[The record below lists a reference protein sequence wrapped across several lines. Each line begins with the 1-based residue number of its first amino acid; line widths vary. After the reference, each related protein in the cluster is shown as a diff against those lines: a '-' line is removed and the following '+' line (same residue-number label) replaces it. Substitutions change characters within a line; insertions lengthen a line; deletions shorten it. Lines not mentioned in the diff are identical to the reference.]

1 MPLHPQ
7 VQTVLAAAPP
17 REAVTDESLPRL
29 RALLRAQAAAVSG
42 PGTEVATVT
51 DVDAGGV
58 PVRLYL
64 PGESGEAGAPVVV
77 YLHGG
82 GWVNGDLD
90 TYDAVCRYLAALSGA
105 AVAAVGYRLAPEHP
119 YPAAFE
125 DIDNAVLWL
134 RGKGATEHGLDPHRI
149 AVVGDSAGGHLAA
162 VTARRW
168 RDVGAGF
175 TSQVLVYPVI
185 DPTADR
191 SAAAVP
197 GLPEELRAVQVADG
211 RFCWDSFAP
220 EGFDRGH
227 PDLSPLAADLAGLP
241 PALVITAEYDL
252 LRPEGEAYAH
262 ALAEAGVPTV
272 SVCYQGQAHDFF
284 RGLVLFDAARAAIAQ
299 VAATLRAEL
308 A

>member
-7 VQTVLAAAPP
+7 VAAVLAAAPA
-17 REAVTDESLPRL
+17 REAVSDDALPRL
-29 RALLRAQAAAVSG
+29 RAALAEGAAAFSG
-42 PGTEVATVT
+42 PGTEVAKVS
-51 DVDAGGV
+51 DVDADGV

-64 PGESGEAGAPVVV
+64 PGDTPALVVF
-77 YLHGG
+77 LHGG
-82 GWVNGDLD
+82 GWVNGGGLD
-90 TYDAVCRYLAALSGA
+90 TYDPLCRYLAALSGA
-105 AVAAVGYRLAPEHP
+105 AVAAIDYRLAPEHP

-125 DIDNAVLWL
+125 DIDTAVLWL
-134 RGKGATEHGLDPHRI
+134 RRTGAAEFGLDPHRV

-175 TSQVLVYPVI
+175 TSQVLIYPVV
-185 DPTADR
+185 DPGTPDKDPAAFALPDL
-191 SAAAVP
+191 AAVQ
-197 GLPEELRAVQVADG
+197 LADG
-211 RFCWDSFAP
+211 RYCWDRFAP
-220 EGFDRGH
+220 EGYDRAH

-241 PALVITAEYDL
+241 PALVVTAEYDV
-252 LRPEGEAYAH
+252 LRTEGEAYAH

-272 SVCYQGQAHDFF
+272 SVCYQGQAHDFL
-284 RGLVLFDAARAAIAQ
+284 RGLALFDAARAAVAQ